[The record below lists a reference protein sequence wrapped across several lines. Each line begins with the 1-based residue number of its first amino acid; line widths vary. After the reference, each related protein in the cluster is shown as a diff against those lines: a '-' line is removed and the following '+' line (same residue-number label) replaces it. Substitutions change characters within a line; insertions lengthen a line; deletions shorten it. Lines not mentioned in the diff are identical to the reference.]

1 MSVCTCVYS
10 TEIQRVCSELALLTV
25 GTLSVLFFLLH
36 TLLCFLLIGRYR
48 SGRWQFEPRPRHRL
62 RLLHDYLD
70 FGSHHVRG
78 TPADINDLPG
88 HNRTVTSLLP
98 SHWNTLISGHCF
110 SFFAFW
116 SVSILCAVIGLHLQF
131 SVLWLVKVSCSLVRS
146 SGTLTP
152 QRLIFCSN
160 SFSPSKITLIHTYHG
175 EHTHTV

>member
-1 MSVCTCVYS
+1 MCTCVYS

-78 TPADINDLPG
+78 TPADINDPPETDILFKLLL
-88 HNRTVTSLLP
+88 SLKDHSDTHL
-98 SHWNTLISGHCF
+98 G
-110 SFFAFW
+110 
-116 SVSILCAVIGLHLQF
+116 AVGL
-131 SVLWLVKVSCSLVRS
+131 
-146 SGTLTP
+146 
-152 QRLIFCSN
+152 
-160 SFSPSKITLIHTYHG
+160 Y
-175 EHTHTV
+175 